1 MLKQGRVLEVVAAEY
16 GVTVEA
22 LKSTERGALSDEAKA
37 MAAIL
42 LRVHYPPIGYMEI
55 SRLLGRDH
63 HTSAR
68 HAVKSAIDR
77 MATSKTFRERF
88 RLLEK
93 KLGAKQSKVKEVQEA
108 HHAD

>member
-1 MLKQGRVLEVVAAEY
+1 MLKQDRVLSAVAAEY
-16 GVTVEA
+16 GIDEA
-22 LKSTERGALSDEAKA
+22 AIRSTERGALLDEAKA

-77 MATSKTFRERF
+77 TVTSQTFRERF
-88 RLLEK
+88 RRLEK
-93 KLGAKQSKVKEVQEA
+93 KLGAKQSKVKEVQDA
-108 HHAD
+108 HGG